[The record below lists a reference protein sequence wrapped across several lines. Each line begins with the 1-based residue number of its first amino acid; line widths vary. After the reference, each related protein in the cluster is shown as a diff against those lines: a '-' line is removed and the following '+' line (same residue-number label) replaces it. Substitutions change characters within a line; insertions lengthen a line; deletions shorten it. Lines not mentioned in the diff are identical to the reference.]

1 MNSKLQPITNFDAL
15 TDSQRDQ
22 LHNWLDEG
30 VATRNI
36 MTKLKDEFGFVITYN
51 KLYRYGKRLLQSRL
65 LVDTA
70 DHNDTAQ
77 NIRTYLDM
85 LNGNPVPYDEAGLAL
100 IQKRAFE
107 AACAPKL
114 RSSQLATLQRVFHY
128 KTARA
133 ECARRAELNEQ
144 SAQIRAERQQITRAR
159 EARAQEMHTH
169 KIQLDL
175 RKQTHKEKTAAF
187 KQDLALARLNPHL
200 NLTPNPA

>member
-1 MNSKLQPITNFDAL
+1 MNTKLQPITDFDAL
-15 TDSQRDQ
+15 TDDQRDQ
-22 LHNWLDEG
+22 LHNWLEEG
-30 VATRNI
+30 IATRTV
-36 MTKLKDEFGFVITYN
+36 MTKLKDEFGFDVTYN

-77 NIRTYLDM
+77 NIRTFLDI

-114 RSSQLATLQRVFHY
+114 RISQLATLQRVFHY

-133 ECARRAELNEQ
+133 ECARRA
-144 SAQIRAERQQITRAR
+144 AQTDRRNDLAERSLQLRHEI
-159 EARAQEMHTH
+159 HTF
-169 KIQLDL
+169 
-175 RKQTHKEKTAAF
+175 RKH
-187 KQDLALARLNPHL
+187 RHHVR
-200 NLTPNPA
+200 